1 MNPLAASAR
10 LTRGGDRFCGR
21 KVGAAVLVAT
31 ALLAGA
37 CGGGSGGRAGEALVV
52 VSAPVSAQ
60 PWVGQFL
67 RRGAELAAAEVNAG
81 DGRRLRVEVLDHG
94 GSAQRAAAHART
106 AVERGAVALIT
117 DGVGAQ
123 AIAAVTDPVRLPV
136 FLTFEGGASLVDAKK
151 RPTLFRLAPS
161 NKAMCRRLADYLA
174 DTQRGKPVGI
184 IADDSTYGREGG
196 PNVKA
201 DLLHDEVRVVFDETV
216 AEGASDVSAQ
226 VLAARRSGAQ
236 VLVVWARAAGVAA
249 VLRAARS
256 TGWQVPV
263 YTGPTG
269 EDPLVRQRLADRP
282 EWVDGL
288 VFVSFRI
295 TSEVGGAPFAAY
307 RRVYEERYGADTIG
321 VRSGGR
327 EVVMPPDWS
336 TYPYDAVKL
345 VAAALDRAGST
356 DRGKVYEALLQTTIT
371 GANGD
376 ERGFGPDDREG
387 VSPDDMYFATFRGMR
402 FFPNR
407 DDILSTNLPEV
418 PQ

>member
-1 MNPLAASAR
+1 VRRVLVP
-10 LTRGGDRFCGR
+10 
-21 KVGAAVLVAT
+21 VLVAT

-37 CGGGSGGRAGEALVV
+37 CSSGSGGDGGDAALVV
-52 VSAPVSAQ
+52 VSAPVTAQ

-67 RRGAELAAAEVNAG
+67 RRGAELAAAEVGGGN
-81 DGRRLRVEVLDHG
+81 RIRVEVLDNG

-106 AVERGAVALIT
+106 AVDRGAIALIT
-117 DGVGAQ
+117 DGVGAE
-123 AIAAVTDPVRLPV
+123 AIAAVTDPAKLPV
-136 FLTFEGGASLVDAKK
+136 FIAFEGGESLVDAAQ
-151 RPTLFRLAPS
+151 RPTLFRMAPA

-236 VLVVWARAAGVAA
+236 VLVVWARASGVAA
-249 VLRAARS
+249 VLRAARG
-256 TGWQVPV
+256 TGWDVPV

-269 EDPLVRQRLADRP
+269 EDPLVRQRLADHP

-307 RRVYEERYGADTIG
+307 RKKYEDRFGPDTIG
-321 VRSGGR
+321 VTSGGK
-327 EVVMPPDWS
+327 EVIMPPDWS
-336 TYPYDAVKL
+336 MYPYDAVVL
-345 VAAALDRAGST
+345 LGAALERAGSA
-356 DRGKVYEALLQTTIT
+356 DRAKVFEALLSTSIT

-376 ERGFGPDDREG
+376 DRGFGPEDREG

-402 FFPNR
+402 FTPNR